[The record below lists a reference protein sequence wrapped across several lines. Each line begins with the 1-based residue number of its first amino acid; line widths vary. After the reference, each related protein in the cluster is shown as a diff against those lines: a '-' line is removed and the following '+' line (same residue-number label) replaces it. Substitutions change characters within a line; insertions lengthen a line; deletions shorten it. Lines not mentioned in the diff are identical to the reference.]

1 MKQTYKIAGV
11 EWRVTKVTIGED
23 ACFILK
29 GNPNAFDYEDTI
41 ILHNAYA
48 FDREPNI
55 KTAYTLYCYLAPWK
69 LKKACAILCK
79 IYNNEMGCNFSP
91 VENLAYYAN

>member
-11 EWRVTKVTIGED
+11 EWRVAKVTIGED

-29 GNPNAFDYEDTI
+29 GNPNVFDYEDTV

-48 FDREPNI
+48 FGREPNI
-55 KTAYTLYCYLAPWK
+55 KTAYTLHRYLAPWK
-69 LKKACAILCK
+69 LRKACAILCK
-79 IYNNEMGCNFSP
+79 IHNKEFGLNLSP
-91 VENLAYYAN
+91 VEDLSYYAN